1 MIRERERAS
10 VTGGRTLETFAHT
23 PQLNAWLY
31 SQISA
36 GVRGDVLEVG
46 SGIGNISRLIRPMAE
61 RLVVTDTEP
70 RYLSALREAFR
81 DDGQVEIAA
90 FDLDSAPP
98 PAVAAHQYDA
108 IVAVNVIEHIAGDAA
123 LVARLGDLLRPGGSL
138 LIYVPA
144 CPFAFGPLD
153 VELGHLRRYTRQTL
167 TALLRSAHLDPGQPR
182 YFNLLGLGGWLLTG
196 RVFRRRLLEPRSVDL
211 FERMVPWLRLEDRV
225 RLPLGLGLCTRATK
239 PIGPV

>member
-1 MIRERERAS
+1 MTRERERAS

-36 GVRGDVLEVG
+36 GVHGDVLEVG
-46 SGIGNISRLIRPMAE
+46 SGIGNMSRLLRPMAK

-70 RYLSALREAFR
+70 PYLSALRDAFR
-81 DDGQVEIAA
+81 DDPQVEVAA
-90 FDLDSAPP
+90 YDLDGAPP
-98 PAVAAHQYDA
+98 PAVAAHRYDA
-108 IVAVNVIEHIAGDAA
+108 IVAVNVIEHIADDAA
-123 LVARLGDLLRPGGSL
+123 LVARLGDLLRPGGNL
-138 LIYVPA
+138 LVYVPA
-144 CPFAFGPLD
+144 CPFAF
-153 VELGHLRRYTRQTL
+153 GHLRRYTRQTL

-196 RVFRRRLLEPRSVDL
+196 RVLRRRLLERRSVDL

-225 RLPLGLGLCTRATK
+225 DLPLGLGLCTRATK
-239 PIGPV
+239 PLELV